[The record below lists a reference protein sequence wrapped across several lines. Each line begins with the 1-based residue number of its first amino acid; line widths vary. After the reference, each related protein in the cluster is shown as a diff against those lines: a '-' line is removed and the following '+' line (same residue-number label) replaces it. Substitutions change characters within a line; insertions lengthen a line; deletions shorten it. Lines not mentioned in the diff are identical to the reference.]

1 MLKIERKKL
10 VLLSIVTF
18 LLVPQ
23 LTFASANID
32 FGKVDIS
39 RADSSKEKQKFSY
52 QAREGDEVKDV
63 IKVKNSA
70 NKPIDFAL
78 VAQDS
83 KIDNDEYFILK
94 GKNEMN
100 TDIGSWISFSEGKF
114 TLNPGE
120 TKEIPFRIQIPTNAD
135 VGIHRGGILV
145 ERFLSTEEG
154 LGLNLQQ
161 GVPVVVEIKGAP
173 VTKAEIL
180 SQELKE
186 SGDYY
191 NVYYAIQNNG
201 NKTLDA
207 SVRLV
212 VQNFLSSGEKVYNQN
227 AVLARGASGY
237 MQFNWEK
244 PLFGFYNVKAELV
257 DNATGS
263 VLDISNQQNFVFL
276 AYLEMAILA
285 AIILLFIFRK
295 PILKWLYSLANKK
308 NVNRVIAV
316 FLVAAMLSYF
326 EYRFPVASQDL
337 NTSVLI
343 SDISAD
349 ENISGDYY
357 MFIRWGHLT
366 EDLADRSDV
375 HMDAQ
380 VALTGATMQVSHKYS
395 FDEDDNYRIRNAD
408 QVLDLNSKVKDDY
421 DALLLSVSSNQN
433 KAFSVAFE
441 DNVRNLVSVYSIAEL
456 SKGVTV
462 EAQRGSAY
470 TFGKAEMKLF
480 KNLSEVDSYLE
491 SEKIK
496 VPSGSPDVL
505 LNFNSATPDLDTSK
519 VLNKEDTLAVLK
531 NILSENSATPD
542 VDSSLKLN
550 SDFVEEIVKSDV
562 GSEILASKQF
572 IADLLASPAVLAA
585 LAATAQAN
593 VVFLPADTIVF
604 PKQSFSFEDRKI
616 ASKVIGTLVFIHKKD
631 KPWNAYVS
639 SSDFE
644 ILSGGERVP
653 ASNLSV
659 VPGPIIPIN
668 DSEIS
673 SEEIQRGEKHRL
685 QDDGDQAV
693 LVTTDSDKDAMFI
706 MRPRLELILPASTR
720 AGVYRG
726 TLTITY
732 IDRQ

>member
-1 MLKIERKKL
+1 MLL
-10 VLLSIVTF
+10 VLMVG
-18 LLVPQ
+18 LLLAPN
-23 LTFASANID
+23 FALAAANID

-39 RADSSKEKQKFSY
+39 RVDAPKDTQKFSY
-52 QAREGDEVKDV
+52 QAREGDEIKDV
-63 IKVKNSA
+63 LRVKNSA
-70 NKPIDFAL
+70 NKQIEFAL
-78 VAQDS
+78 VAEDS
-83 KIDNDEYFILK
+83 KIDNDDYFILK
-94 GKNEMN
+94 GKNEAN
-100 TDIGSWISFSEGKF
+100 TDIGGWIHFSQEKF
-114 TLNPGE
+114 TLNAGQ
-120 TKEIPFRIQIPTNAD
+120 TKEIPFTIQVPTNGD
-135 VGIHRGGILV
+135 VGSHRGGILV

-161 GVPVVVEIKGAP
+161 GVPVVVEIKGSP
-173 VTKAEIL
+173 VTNGEFL

-191 NVYYAIQNNG
+191 NVYYAIQNSG
-201 NKTLDA
+201 NQSLDA

-212 VQNFLSSGEKVYNQN
+212 VQNFFSSGEKIYQQN
-227 AVLARGASGY
+227 AALPRGASGY
-237 MQFNWEK
+237 MQFDWEK
-244 PLFGFYNVKAELV
+244 PLFGFYNIKAELV
-257 DNATGS
+257 DNVSGK
-263 VLDISNQQNFVFL
+263 VLDVSDQQNFLFI
-276 AYLEMAILA
+276 AYLELAILLGL
-285 AIILLFIFRK
+285 ILLFVFRK
-295 PILKWLYSLANKK
+295 AILKRLYALAHKK
-308 NVNRVIAV
+308 NVNRAIAL
-316 FLVAAMLSYF
+316 FLVASMLSYLQ
-326 EYRFPVASQDL
+326 YRFPSASQDL
-337 NTSVLI
+337 KTSVFI
-343 SDISAD
+343 SDISSNQDVA
-349 ENISGDYY
+349 GDYY
-357 MFIRWGHLT
+357 LFIRWGHLR
-366 EDLADRSDV
+366 EDVADASNIG
-375 HMDAQ
+375 MDAKLS
-380 VALTGATMQVSHKYS
+380 LTGATMQVSQKYS
-395 FDEDDNYRIRNAD
+395 FDEDDAYSIRNTD
-408 QVLDLNSKVKDDY
+408 QVLEIDSKVKDDY
-421 DALLLSVSSNQN
+421 DALLLNVASNQN

-441 DNVRNLVSVYSIAEL
+441 DNIRNMVSVYSIAEL
-456 SKGVTV
+456 AEGVMV
-462 EAQRGSAY
+462 EAKRGRAY
-470 TFGKAEMKLF
+470 TFGKAEIKLF

-496 VPSGSPDVL
+496 APSGSADVL
-505 LNFNSATPDLDTSK
+505 LNFSSATPNIDSSK

-616 ASKVIGTLVFIHKKD
+616 ASTVIGTLVFIHKKD

-644 ILSGGERVP
+644 ILSGGEKVP

-673 SEEIQRGEKHRL
+673 PDEIQRGEKHRL
-685 QDDGDQAV
+685 EDEEDQAV